1 MICVLIGQRTLHQL
15 LSAPPSKL
23 APFGPLSDST
33 RLRNTWRGHVGGEH
47 GGNVS
52 AMENVWLS
60 LAEEEVE
67 NLLCLCAIGFLGWQI
82 LRIDCSR
89 ATSIVEGRGFEGVS
103 SIQRWL
109 IERNSIEIPE
119 VVFFVLNV

>member
-1 MICVLIGQRTLHQL
+1 
-15 LSAPPSKL
+15 
-23 APFGPLSDST
+23 
-33 RLRNTWRGHVGGEH
+33 
-47 GGNVS
+47 
-52 AMENVWLS
+52 MENVWLS

-109 IERNSIEIPE
+109 IERNPIEIPE
-119 VVFFVLNV
+119 VVNFERVNFYTVNEPFSMANIASRISNRLFSKKISLKAESLKAFLWFNDD